1 MIRYFF
7 LLRKTESGRQTR
19 TVFLF
24 LWVKILSL
32 LKRIKIS
39 KGEIKWKENTLSK
52 GFKSVLYT
60 YTSIGANVEEAN
72 GAYSKVDFAS
82 KMSIAYKEARETH
95 YWLRLLSDSNILS
108 ETDCSPLL
116 LDCEELQRIL
126 GSIIKTSRS

>member
-1 MIRYFF
+1 M
-7 LLRKTESGRQTR
+7 G
-19 TVFLF
+19 
-24 LWVKILSL
+24 KILSL